1 MAGLVP
7 GIHVFNAVPIFK
19 TWMAGTS
26 PAMTSRGNVMS
37 DLIKSTRDGAVATIT
52 IDRPGDGNVLTLD
65 MLRALT
71 ATIRTAAASDA
82 KVIALRSTG
91 ADFCRGRESKG
102 GPANP
107 TALVMRDQV
116 LQPILDVYA
125 ALNDAPQPTVCAVQG
140 AALGFG
146 CAMATACDVTIAA
159 DNATFKLPEMTHN
172 LPPTLAISALMPKVP
187 RKALAW
193 MVYAMPELDA
203 QTALQIGIVSAVV
216 PLAKLEDALAET
228 LKTMTARSPAA
239 LVAVKDYLRSAPM
252 MEPRGAA
259 AYGAALLSGVLT
271 SAEH

>member
-1 MAGLVP
+1 MPTGMEL
-7 GIHVFNAVPIFK
+7 G
-19 TWMAGTS
+19 GT
-26 PAMTSRGNVMS
+26 RQMS
-37 DLIKSTRDGAVATIT
+37 DLIRSSRDAAVASIT
-52 IDRPGDGNVLTLD
+52 IDRPGEGNVLTLD

-71 ATIRTAAASDA
+71 AAIKSAAASDA

-91 ADFCRGRESKG
+91 VDFCRGRDPKG
-102 GPANP
+102 GPVNP

-172 LPPTLAISALMPKVP
+172 LPPTLAISALMTKVP
-187 RKALAW
+187 RKAIAW
-193 MVYAMPELDA
+193 MVYAMPEIDA
-203 QTALQIGIVSAVV
+203 TAALQVGIVSAVV
-216 PLAKLEDALAET
+216 PLAKLDDAVAET
-228 LKTMTARSPAA
+228 VKTMTSRSAAA
-239 LVAVKDYLRSAPM
+239 LNAVKEYLRSAPM

-259 AYGAALLSGVLT
+259 AYGVALLSGVLT
-271 SAEH
+271 SAGH